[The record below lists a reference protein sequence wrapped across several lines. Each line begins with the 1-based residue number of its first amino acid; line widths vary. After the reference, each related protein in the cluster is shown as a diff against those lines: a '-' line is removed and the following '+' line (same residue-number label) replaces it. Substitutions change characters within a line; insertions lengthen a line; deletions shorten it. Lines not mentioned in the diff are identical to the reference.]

1 MVLVDLGLE
10 VNMVLVNLKLIGE
23 EMEHCARP
31 HLGQVH
37 GEWASFV

>member
-1 MVLVDLGLE
+1 MVLVDLDLE

-23 EMEHCARP
+23 EMLHCARP
-31 HLGQVH
+31 HPGPH